1 MVRQGRHGSSMEV
14 EMRMTRRWAHWETD
28 SAAVVDAAAA
38 GEAAAAAVAFA
49 AAAESSCFEFGE
61 TLAQVGVS

>member
-1 MVRQGRHGSSMEV
+1 MVRPEHHGSSTGV

-28 SAAVVDAAAA
+28 SAAAVDAAAA
-38 GEAAAAAVAFA
+38 GEAAAAAVALA

-61 TLAQVGVS
+61 TLALVGVS